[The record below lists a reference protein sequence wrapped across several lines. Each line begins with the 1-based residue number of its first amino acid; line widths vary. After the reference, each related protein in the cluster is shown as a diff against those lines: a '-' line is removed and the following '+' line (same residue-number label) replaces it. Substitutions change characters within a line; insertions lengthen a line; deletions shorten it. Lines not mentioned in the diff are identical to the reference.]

1 MVNLIFYRS
10 ISIKLTIITINLMQ
24 NVTFIVL
31 KRQINEMEVGWVQQS
46 IFHRLYASYHQDVF
60 NFLFYLVKNRTVAED
75 LSHEVYIRVL
85 NAYDRFEGKSS
96 EKTWLFSIAKNVAID
111 YFRKKQVRDKHAFTA
126 FDWETEQLVSSSPS
140 PEQSVEFSEQMRQLL
155 EALEQCTGDQK
166 MVVIMRFI
174 QELSIQETAEILG
187 WTQGKVKT
195 TQHRALKNLRLL
207 MEQQDGKGANSL

>member
-1 MVNLIFYRS
+1 M
-10 ISIKLTIITINLMQ
+10 
-24 NVTFIVL
+24 
-31 KRQINEMEVGWVQQS
+31 QQS
-46 IFHRLYASYHQDVF
+46 IFHRLYDMYHHDVF
-60 NFLFYLVKNRTVAED
+60 NFLYYIVKNRTAAED

-126 FDWETEQLVSSSPS
+126 FDWETEQLVSHSPS
-140 PEQSVEFSEQMRQLL
+140 PEQFVELSDQLRQLL

-166 MVVIMRFI
+166 MVIIMRFM

-195 TQHRALKNLRLL
+195 TQHRALKNLRLIL
-207 MEQQDGKGANSL
+207 EQQDGKGGDSL